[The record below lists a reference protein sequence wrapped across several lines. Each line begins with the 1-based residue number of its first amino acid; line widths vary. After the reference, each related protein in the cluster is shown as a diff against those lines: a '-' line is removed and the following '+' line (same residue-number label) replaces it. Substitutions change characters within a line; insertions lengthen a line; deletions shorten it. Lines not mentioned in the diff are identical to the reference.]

1 MKFLVIKSP
10 ILILSSVFWLWVTFD
25 GIVGA
30 VKGGCGGGGSGGG
43 GRRRKEWLD
52 AFSDAD
58 P

>member
-10 ILILSSVFWLWVTFD
+10 ILILSSVFWLLITFD

-30 VKGGCGGGGSGGG
+30 VEGCCGGGGGGSGGG
-43 GRRRKEWLD
+43 RRKEWLD